1 MAFEL
6 IELDPR
12 ERFAQFFKSFQTS
25 DGEYKYRRRLSQMAI
40 TGQKSLLIDFE
51 DLMKFDHELA
61 ESLIEKPSRYIEAAS
76 HAVGDVM
83 KIINLNYARK
93 VREFR
98 ARFRRLPE
106 LTPLR
111 KIRAEHLGRLIM
123 IEGILTRASSV
134 KQQLVVGVF
143 ECPKCGNIMKVER
156 RESEGRVNPPERC
169 TNPDCKYRGN
179 FTLLIEDSIFMD
191 WQRLTIQ
198 EKPEELPPGQLPR
211 SIDAIARGDI
221 VDIARPGD
229 RVIVVGIL
237 KPRPEFTPRGRLST
251 YRPILEINSIDVAEK
266 GLEEIEITPE
276 DEEIIKELAK
286 DPFIHRKIIQS
297 IAPSIFGY
305 EEIKEGIA
313 YLLFGG
319 VPKQLPD
326 GVRIRGDINILLV
339 GDPGTAKSQILQY
352 VARIAPR
359 GIYTSGKGST
369 AAGLT
374 AAVVRDKLTGDYY
387 LEAGALVLA
396 DGGVA
401 CVDEID
407 KMRSEDRV
415 AMHEA
420 MEQQSYHPS
429 FEITLADGAKIKI
442 GELVDKLFEK
452 FQERKIIGINCEILP
467 ISDLN
472 IEILTTNFNTIF
484 KTKINRVSR
493 HRAPDKFIKITY
505 SNGREIIV
513 TPEHP
518 VFIFK
523 EGEIKTIR
531 ADKLKAG
538 TFVPAVRK
546 IEFKGVDKLNT
557 EVARERK
564 RVKLPQVIRI
574 PAARFLG
581 YFVTEGYA
589 YNVTGNEIGLS
600 NTNQE
605 IISKMKPSIQ
615 ETFGLKPID
624 YTDKNRTLRIISKT
638 VYNYMSKNFP
648 EVMKPSKFRRIPQ
661 KIFTLQ
667 EKERIEFLK
676 AAFEGDGS
684 IESEALAYTTS
695 SRGLA
700 EDYQDLLLTLGIH
713 SRIIKENYT
722 LRNGEQ
728 RQRFKVYITGDSLRK
743 FVETIIPEY
752 IMKDDVRK
760 LMERSKGRN
769 RKHDVL
775 PPYTAKMI
783 IVCLKK
789 LGLPY
794 SGYFHRH
801 LKMNHE
807 ITIEVINKYLETI
820 KHRIRECENAVRK
833 ITNFKELRQKLGYSQ
848 SKVAKLIGVT
858 RSSIDYLERG
868 GYNLEKRGK
877 MLERFKKEALKE
889 IEHTKEIVEKI
900 ERLKR
905 VRWLRI
911 KRIEILENRNEL
923 ETRWVYD
930 VTVEPTRNFI
940 SHGLILHNT
949 VSIAKAGIVATLNAR
964 TAILAAANP
973 ALGRFVEQKS
983 IAENV
988 NLPITILS
996 RFDLIFTIKD
1006 KPDPRLDEQMSDH
1019 ILKLHQ
1025 TRGYVGSPPIPP
1037 DLLKK
1042 YISYARKNIVP
1053 RLTLEAAERIR
1064 KFYLEM
1070 RSLGRESETA
1080 TIPITPRQLE
1090 ALVRMAE
1097 ARAKMALREEVT
1109 VDDAEAAIRL
1119 MRYVLERTAIDRETG
1134 RIDIDTIMTGKPL
1147 SQRERLMKLID
1158 IIREKVKEIG
1168 GAVKIE
1174 EIVEAAEEAGLDK
1187 KFVQI
1192 AIDRM
1197 LREGLLYEQRP
1208 GYIMPT

>member
-1 MAFEL
+1 MTFEL

-51 DLMKFDHELA
+51 DLMRFDHELA
-61 ESLIEKPSRYIEAAS
+61 EALIEKPSRYIEAAS
-76 HAVGDVM
+76 YAVGDVM

-93 VREFR
+93 IREFR

-111 KIRAEHLGRLIM
+111 RIRAEHLGKLIM

-143 ECPKCGNIMKVER
+143 ECPHCGNIMKVEK
-156 RESEGRVNPPERC
+156 REGEGRINPPERC
-169 TNPDCKYRGN
+169 TNPDCKHRGN

-211 SIDAIARGDI
+211 SIDAIAKDDI
-221 VDIARPGD
+221 VDVARPGD

-276 DEEIIKELAK
+276 DEEIIRELAK

-339 GDPGTAKSQILQY
+339 GDPGTAKSQLLQY

-429 FEITLADGAKIKI
+429 FEITLADGTKIKI

-452 FQERKIIGINCEILP
+452 FPERKIIGINCEILP

-472 IEILTTNFNTIF
+472 IEILTTDFNTIF

-493 HRAPDKFIKITY
+493 HKAPDKFVKIIY

-523 EGEIKTIR
+523 EGEIETIR

-538 TFVPAVRK
+538 VFVPAIRK
-546 IEFKGVDKLNT
+546 LEFKGVDKLKT
-557 EVARERK
+557 EASRRK
-564 RVKLPQVIRI
+564 KKAKLPQVIRI
-574 PAARFLG
+574 PTARFLG
-581 YFVTEGYA
+581 YFITEGYTC
-589 YNVTGNEIGLS
+589 NITTNRIELS
-600 NTNQE
+600 NIHQKIILKTKSNIQGNLRLKTVDYTKKRAQE
-605 IISKMKPSIQ
+605 IA
-615 ETFGLKPID
+615 
-624 YTDKNRTLRIISKT
+624 SKT
-638 VYNYMSKNFP
+638 VYNYISRSSPKTIKSSN
-648 EVMKPSKFRRIPQ
+648 FRRIPQ
-661 KIFTLQ
+661 KIFTL
-667 EKERIEFLK
+667 EERERIEFLK
-676 AAFEGDGS
+676 AAFERDGS
-684 IESEALAYTTS
+684 IEGEAISYTTS
-695 SRGLA
+695 SRKLA

-713 SRIIKENYT
+713 SQIIKETYI
-722 LRNGEQ
+722 LPSGKQEQ
-728 RQRFKVYITGDSLRK
+728 QFKVYITRDSLRK
-743 FVETIIPEY
+743 FIEKIIPKH
-752 IMKDDVRK
+752 IAKDNIRK
-760 LMERSKGRN
+760 LAKRSKRRN
-769 RKHDVL
+769 REHDIL
-775 PPYTAKMI
+775 PPYIGKMI
-783 IVCLKK
+783 IACLKK

-794 SGYFHRH
+794 NGYSHRQ
-801 LKMNHE
+801 LQKNHR
-807 ITIEVINKYLETI
+807 ITIDVIDRYLEII
-820 KHRIRECENAVRK
+820 KHRIKECENAIREA
-833 ITNFKELRQKLGYSQ
+833 TNFRKLRQKLGYSQ

-858 RSSIDYLERG
+858 RGKINYLERG
-868 GYNLEKRGK
+868 GYNQEKRSK
-877 MLERFKKEALKE
+877 MLDKLKEKALKE
-889 IEHTKEIVEKI
+889 IVDAREIVEKI
-900 ERLKR
+900 EKLKQF
-905 VRWLRI
+905 RWLRV
-911 KRIEILENRNEL
+911 KRVEILENRDEL

-1006 KPDPRLDEQMSDH
+1006 RPDPRLDEQMSDH

-1042 YISYARKNIVP
+1042 YISYARKNIAP
-1053 RLTLEAAERIR
+1053 RLTQEAAERIR

-1070 RSLGRESETA
+1070 RSLGRQSESE

-1109 VDDAEAAIRL
+1109 VEDAEAAIRL
-1119 MRYVLERTAIDRETG
+1119 MKYVLERTAIDRETG

-1147 SQRERLMKLID
+1147 SQRERLMKLMD
-1158 IIREKVKEIG
+1158 IIREKVREIG
-1168 GAVKIE
+1168 GAVKIDV
-1174 EIVEAAEEAGLDK
+1174 IIEAAEEAGLDK
-1187 KFVQI
+1187 RFVQI

>member
-1 MAFEL
+1 MSFEL

-12 ERFAQFFKSFQTS
+12 EKFAQFFKSFQTS

-51 DLMKFDHELA
+51 DLMKFDHGLA

-93 VREFR
+93 IREFR

-111 KIRAEHLGRLIM
+111 RIRAEHLGRLIM

-143 ECPKCGNIMKVER
+143 ECPKCGNVMKVER

-179 FTLLIEDSIFMD
+179 SSLLIEDSIFMD
-191 WQRLTIQ
+191 WQRLTVQ

-211 SIDAIARGDI
+211 SIDSIARGDV
-221 VDIARPGD
+221 VDLARPGD

-276 DEEIIKELAK
+276 DEEIIRELAK

-319 VPKQLPD
+319 VSKQLPD

-420 MEQQSYHPS
+420 MEQQ
-429 FEITLADGAKIKI
+429 
-442 GELVDKLFEK
+442 
-452 FQERKIIGINCEILP
+452 
-467 ISDLN
+467 
-472 IEILTTNFNTIF
+472 
-484 KTKINRVSR
+484 
-493 HRAPDKFIKITY
+493 
-505 SNGREIIV
+505 
-513 TPEHP
+513 
-518 VFIFK
+518 
-523 EGEIKTIR
+523 
-531 ADKLKAG
+531 
-538 TFVPAVRK
+538 
-546 IEFKGVDKLNT
+546 
-557 EVARERK
+557 
-564 RVKLPQVIRI
+564 
-574 PAARFLG
+574 
-581 YFVTEGYA
+581 
-589 YNVTGNEIGLS
+589 
-600 NTNQE
+600 
-605 IISKMKPSIQ
+605 
-615 ETFGLKPID
+615 
-624 YTDKNRTLRIISKT
+624 
-638 VYNYMSKNFP
+638 
-648 EVMKPSKFRRIPQ
+648 
-661 KIFTLQ
+661 
-667 EKERIEFLK
+667 
-676 AAFEGDGS
+676 
-684 IESEALAYTTS
+684 
-695 SRGLA
+695 
-700 EDYQDLLLTLGIH
+700 
-713 SRIIKENYT
+713 
-722 LRNGEQ
+722 
-728 RQRFKVYITGDSLRK
+728 
-743 FVETIIPEY
+743 
-752 IMKDDVRK
+752 
-760 LMERSKGRN
+760 
-769 RKHDVL
+769 
-775 PPYTAKMI
+775 
-783 IVCLKK
+783 
-789 LGLPY
+789 
-794 SGYFHRH
+794 
-801 LKMNHE
+801 
-807 ITIEVINKYLETI
+807 
-820 KHRIRECENAVRK
+820 
-833 ITNFKELRQKLGYSQ
+833 
-848 SKVAKLIGVT
+848 
-858 RSSIDYLERG
+858 
-868 GYNLEKRGK
+868 
-877 MLERFKKEALKE
+877 
-889 IEHTKEIVEKI
+889 
-900 ERLKR
+900 
-905 VRWLRI
+905 
-911 KRIEILENRNEL
+911 
-923 ETRWVYD
+923 
-930 VTVEPTRNFI
+930 
-940 SHGLILHNT
+940 T

-996 RFDLIFTIKD
+996 RFDLIFTIRD

-1019 ILKLHQ
+1019 IMKLHQ

-1042 YISYARKNIVP
+1042 YVSYARKNTNP

-1070 RSLGRESETA
+1070 RSLGRESEAA

-1147 SQRERLMKLID
+1147 SQRERLMKLMD

-1168 GAVKIE
+1168 GAVSIE
-1174 EIVEAAEEAGLDK
+1174 EIVDTSVEAGLNK
-1187 KFVQI
+1187 RFVQI